1 MSVQSAL
8 LAHFGDAAA
17 PVPAAPLPRRPLADA
32 ASAASAEQRRAD
44 LAEQELAE
52 LDPVVSAAL
61 LVASAFRMRD
71 EAALI
76 STLHLLTTAVA
87 AWEVR
92 QPEPANDA

>member
-17 PVPAAPLPRRPLADA
+17 PVPAATPLPRKPADA
-32 ASAASAEQRRAD
+32 ASAVDQRRAAQ
-44 LAEQELAE
+44 AEQELAE

-76 STLHLLTTAVA
+76 STLRLLTTAVA

>member
-17 PVPAAPLPRRPLADA
+17 SVPPPAALPRRPEGAAAA
-32 ASAASAEQRRAD
+32 ASADQRRAD

-61 LVASAFRMRD
+61 LVAGAFRMRD

-76 STLHLLTTAVA
+76 STLRLLTSAVA